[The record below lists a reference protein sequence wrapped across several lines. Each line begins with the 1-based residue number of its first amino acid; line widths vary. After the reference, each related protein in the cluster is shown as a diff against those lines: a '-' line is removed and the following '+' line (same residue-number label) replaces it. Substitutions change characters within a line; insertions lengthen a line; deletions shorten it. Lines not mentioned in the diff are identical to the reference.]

1 MGFHGVLGS
10 KSFRVSKGGWIL
22 KIVPKCLV
30 LNICLKTIVCD
41 VLRVGLGETSLRAKG
56 QNGDAQNGGSAGV
69 QGGRDTQG
77 MCPGRGPVGGTNLVG
92 TGPGSI
98 LMNNLL

>member
-1 MGFHGVLGS
+1 M
-10 KSFRVSKGGWIL
+10 L

-30 LNICLKTIVCD
+30 VNVCLKTAVCD

-56 QNGDAQNGGSAGV
+56 QNGDAQNGGGAGV

-77 MCPGRGPVGGTNLVG
+77 MCPGRGPVGGT
-92 TGPGSI
+92 
-98 LMNNLL
+98 